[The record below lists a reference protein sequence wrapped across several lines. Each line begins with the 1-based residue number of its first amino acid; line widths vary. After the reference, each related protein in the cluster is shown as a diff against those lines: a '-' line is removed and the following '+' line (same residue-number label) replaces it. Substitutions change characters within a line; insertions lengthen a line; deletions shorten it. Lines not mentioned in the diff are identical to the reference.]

1 MKCCFC
7 FWIVCIN
14 PNTFLEFYFRIHP
27 SPSPSRRIC
36 QSWPSLH
43 SQAWASGKQSWAPE
57 ILGPSSNKASSFV
70 WTFDSKKVATF
81 VLCIHKR
88 EKTVGW
94 KKGRGRMMKIKC
106 LIAFN
111 NTRKMSAAEMN
122 LVQGGVQLWTNFFKT
137 SPVYVKA
144 FIKLWP
150 CNTVCPFSNKH
161 FIRHRVVRNNEL
173 QKLEIH
179 IVKCH

>member
-1 MKCCFC
+1 M
-7 FWIVCIN
+7 V
-14 PNTFLEFYFRIHP
+14 RP
-27 SPSPSRRIC
+27 SP
-36 QSWPSLH
+36 Q
-43 SQAWASGKQSWAPE
+43 SQAWASGKQLWSPE
-57 ILGPSSNKASSFV
+57 IVVPNNKASLFG

-122 LVQGGVQLWTNFFKT
+122 LVQGGVQL
-137 SPVYVKA
+137 
-144 FIKLWP
+144 
-150 CNTVCPFSNKH
+150 
-161 FIRHRVVRNNEL
+161 
-173 QKLEIH
+173 
-179 IVKCH
+179 